1 MNMKINCAEVDYAA
15 VLKAFYRHAATLAAH
30 LNPFYML
37 STHTDYS
44 YHRLKKKK
52 KRVTSLAYRQQLIC
66 NTRKIQTSCMV

>member
-1 MNMKINCAEVDYAA
+1 MNMKINCGEVDYAA

-44 YHRLKKKK
+44 YHQLKKKK
-52 KRVTSLAYRQQLIC
+52 KKESPP
-66 NTRKIQTSCMV
+66 